1 MQYAS
6 YLAYASSSGGQQ
18 VEQKHPGRGRADE
31 FPAWPFGRYMGRV
44 VMATDTNRVV
54 VVIPEDAYKQNE
66 VYRPWKDIK
75 SSEKL
80 ARPEGALTRPQW
92 PSGAN

>member
-1 MQYAS
+1 M
-6 YLAYASSSGGQQ
+6 AYPSGSGGQQ
-18 VEQKHPGRGRADE
+18 LEQKHPGRGCAGE
-31 FPAWPFGRYMGRV
+31 FQAWPIGRYVGRV
-44 VMATDTNRVV
+44 VMATDTKRVV

-92 PSGAN
+92 PPGAN